1 MCYFVQRIQRQRRK
15 RIRIKSTHGGKIK
28 HFKMSVKKKTIA
40 HTLLQYHCQHIII
53 NRPNQQLLDYTMA
66 SKENGARVI
75 YFIRFHSNG
84 RPAHVGLL

>member
-15 RIRIKSTHGGKIK
+15 RIRIKSTHGGKLNILK
-28 HFKMSVKKKTIA
+28 CVKKKPIA

-84 RPAHVGLL
+84 RPAHVGLF

>member
-1 MCYFVQRIQRQRRK
+1 MGK
-15 RIRIKSTHGGKIK
+15 KIK
-28 HFKMSVKKKTIA
+28 HFKMSVKKKPIA

-84 RPAHVGLL
+84 RPAHVGLF

>member
-1 MCYFVQRIQRQRRK
+1 MLLCTEDSATTSKTYPNQVN
-15 RIRIKSTHGGKIK
+15 SWGKIK
-28 HFKMSVKKKTIA
+28 RFKMSVKKKKIA

-84 RPAHVGLL
+84 RPAHVGLF